1 MARRPSPTALL
12 LLLHLSLLAVAHC
25 RALES
30 EPATDASTAETT
42 TLTIADETTSP
53 RNPADAAASAAGA
66 AELAAPEEQHA
77 LLPLPSHLRHRHRHH
92 PCRHGPF
99 HSHLWWTR
107 QHGNLFGDGH
117 RFHHRRGGD
126 AELVRDG
133 EPRVEAEE
141 VKPVAELDPDRSIT
155 LRGSNG
161 EDGGGATAIK
171 RWRMF
176 GHGLRHHRH
185 HHHHHEEDEEAR
197 EQETAGLKRFRH
209 HHRDEEEE
217 KKMRKLFHFLLHQHE
232 EMSKSFHLHHA
243 DEASDDELEE
253 MVRRFRKAILRRRF
267 GHHLHHHTENAE
279 QAHGEQQKEGGV
291 MSWVKGLMNRF

>member
-77 LLPLPSHLRHRHRHH
+77 LLPLPSHLRHRHH

-126 AELVRDG
+126 AELVRNG

-185 HHHHHEEDEEAR
+185 HHHHHEEDEAR

-217 KKMRKLFHFLLHQHE
+217 KKMRKLFHFLLHQHD
-232 EMSKSFHLHHA
+232 EMRKSFHLHHT
-243 DEASDDELEE
+243 DEVSDDELEE
-253 MVRRFRKAILRRRF
+253 TVRRFRKAILRRRF

>member
-12 LLLHLSLLAVAHC
+12 LLLHFSLLAVAHC

-77 LLPLPSHLRHRHRHH
+77 LLPLPSHLRHRHH

-126 AELVRDG
+126 AELVRNG

-141 VKPVAELDPDRSIT
+141 VKPVAELDPDRPIT

-209 HHRDEEEE
+209 HHHDEEKE
-217 KKMRKLFHFLLHQHE
+217 KKMRKLFHFLLHQHD
-232 EMSKSFHLHHA
+232 EMRKSFHLHHT
-243 DEASDDELEE
+243 DEVSDDELEE
-253 MVRRFRKAILRRRF
+253 TVRRFRKAILRRRF
-267 GHHLHHHTENAE
+267 GHHHHHHTENAE